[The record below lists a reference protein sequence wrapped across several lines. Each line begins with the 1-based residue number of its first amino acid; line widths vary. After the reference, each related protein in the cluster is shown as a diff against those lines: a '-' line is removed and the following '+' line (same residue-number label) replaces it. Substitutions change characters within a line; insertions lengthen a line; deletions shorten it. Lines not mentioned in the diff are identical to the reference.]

1 MEKVNWIKGIIA
13 TIGAFLSAKLGIL
26 YIILPFLMLC
36 MLIDYGT
43 GVLASKKEGK
53 ISSKVGMWGIIKK
66 LTYGIEVVVALIL
79 DWTILNVAGSIG
91 VSVPVN
97 TIFGLL
103 ISIWLILNELISI
116 LENLIR
122 LDTPMP
128 PFLINTIKGFKV
140 SVENKGDDLSR
151 ELENKDKQE

>member
-13 TIGAFLSAKLGIL
+13 GVGAFLSAKLGIL

-53 ISSKVGMWGIIKK
+53 ISSKVGLWGIIKK

-97 TIFGLL
+97 TIFALL

-122 LDTPMP
+122 LGTPMP
-128 PFLINTIKGFKV
+128 IFLINTIKGFKL
-140 SVENKGDDLSR
+140 SVENKGDDLSK
-151 ELENKDKQE
+151 EITNKEK

>member
-1 MEKVNWIKGIIA
+1 MENLKVVKGIIA
-13 TIGAFLSAKLGIL
+13 TVGAFLSAKLGIL

-36 MLIDYGT
+36 MIIDYGT

-79 DWTILNVAGSIG
+79 DWTILNVAKSIG

-97 TIFGLL
+97 TIFSLL

-116 LENLIR
+116 LENLVR

-128 PFLINTIKGFKV
+128 AFLINTIKGFKI
-140 SVENKGDDLSR
+140 SVENKGDDLSK

>member
-1 MEKVNWIKGIIA
+1 MDKINWIKGII
-13 TIGAFLSAKLGIL
+13 TTVGTFLSVKLGIL

-36 MLIDYGT
+36 MFIDYGT
-43 GVLASKKEGK
+43 GLLASMKEGN
-53 ISSKVGMWGIIKK
+53 ISSKIGMWGIVKK

-122 LDTPMP
+122 LGTPMP
-128 PFLINTIKGFKV
+128 IFLINTIKEFKL
-140 SVENKGDDLSR
+140 SVEDKGDDLSK
-151 ELENKDKQE
+151 EITNKEK

>member
-1 MEKVNWIKGIIA
+1 MEKIKAIIA
-13 TIGAFLSAKLGIL
+13 AVGTFLSAKLGIL

-36 MLIDYGT
+36 MFIDYGT
-43 GVLASKKEGK
+43 GVLASKKEGN
-53 ISSKVGMWGIIKK
+53 ISSKIGTWGIVKK

-79 DWTILNVAGSIG
+79 DWTILNVAKSIG

-97 TIFGLL
+97 TIFSLL

-128 PFLINTIKGFKV
+128 LFLINTIKGFKL
-140 SVENKGDDLSR
+140 SVENKGDELSR
-151 ELENKDKQE
+151 EIKIKE